1 MGRREGGM
9 TTKLAAVPLGLA
21 MLVALTAPPARAVDE
36 ELRRDAAAALQQL
49 CAKNGTAA
57 MLRKKAKG
65 VLVFPSMLK
74 AGFLFGGQIGDGIL
88 FKGGRAAGEYNSVAA
103 SYGLQ
108 AGGQKFGY
116 AMFFMSDAALDY
128 LNQSGGWEVG
138 VGPSVV
144 VVDEGMGK
152 SITSTTLTNDVYA
165 FIFNQKGLM
174 GGMGIQGS
182 KITRT
187 D

>member
-1 MGRREGGM
+1 M
-9 TTKLAAVPLGLA
+9 TTKLTMLLLALALLLPAAA
-21 MLVALTAPPARAVDE
+21 RPARADE
-36 ELRRDAAAALQQL
+36 ELRRDAAAALQKL
-49 CAKNGTAA
+49 CAGNSAA
-57 MLRKKAKG
+57 ALLRKKATG
-65 VLVFPSMLK
+65 ILVFPRMLK
-74 AGFLFGGQIGDGIL
+74 AGFLFGGQIGDGVL
-88 FKGGRAAGEYNSVAA
+88 FKGGRAVGTYNSVAA

-108 AGGQKFGY
+108 AGGQTFGY
-116 AMFFMSDAALDY
+116 AMFFMNPAALEY

-138 VGPSVV
+138 VGPSIV

-174 GGMGIQGS
+174 GGLGIQGS

-187 D
+187 GD

>member
-1 MGRREGGM
+1 M
-9 TTKLAAVPLGLA
+9 TMSKLAAPLLALALVVPA
-21 MLVALTAPPARAVDE
+21 IAVPAPAAANDE
-36 ELRRDAAAALQQL
+36 LKRDAAAALQRL
-49 CAKNGTAA
+49 CAGNSAA
-57 MLRKKAKG
+57 ALLRKKAKG
-65 VLVFPSMLK
+65 VLVFPNMLK
-74 AGFLFGGQIGDGIL
+74 AGLLFGGQIGDGVL
-88 FKGGRAAGEYNSVAA
+88 FKGGRAAGTYNSVAF

-116 AMFFMSDAALDY
+116 AMFFMSNDALNYLDT
-128 LNQSGGWEVG
+128 SGGWEVG

-165 FIFNQKGLM
+165 FIFSQKGLM
-174 GGMGIQGS
+174 GGLGIQGT
-182 KITRT
+182 KITRL